1 MATSD
6 FIRMRDIE
14 LNNDCRLKR
23 TFKQLRASF
32 SLAQSG
38 AIKGKPHVF
47 ERQSDIIINFDQVR
61 IMLQLFLCL

>member
-47 ERQSDIIINFDQVR
+47 ESWAGFIIILD
-61 IMLQLFLCL
+61 

>member
-1 MATSD
+1 
-6 FIRMRDIE
+6 MRDIE

-47 ERQSDIIINFDQVR
+47 ESWAGFIIILD
-61 IMLQLFLCL
+61 